1 MRLSPRAAVAA
12 LALGLSA
19 AAPASAQAPMKVG
32 YVDVAQVMEQV
43 PGRADAQATFERE
56 AQGIRAEMQRMSD
69 SLQTL
74 VQAYQ
79 KEQAALTPAV
89 RQTRERSLQERQ
101 QQYQQRAQQLQE
113 RGAQREQELAGR
125 FESLVRDAINDVR
138 TGEGYTMIF
147 AFGPNSALLSAEKS
161 MDVTDR
167 VLARMRTVA
176 ANRPAGAAP
185 AAGARPPAATP
196 AAAPAAGAPVA
207 APAGVTRP
215 KSPTGN

>member
-1 MRLSPRAAVAA
+1 MRLSPRAAGAA
-12 LALGLSA
+12 IVLGRGAA
-19 AAPASAQAPMKVG
+19 AAPAAAQAPMKVG

-43 PGRADAQATFERE
+43 PGRADAQAAFEKE

-69 SLQTL
+69 SLQTA

-79 KEQAALTPAV
+79 KEQGALTAAV
-89 RQTRERSLQERQ
+89 RQTREKALQERQ
-101 QQYQQRAQQLQE
+101 QSYQQRAQALQE
-113 RGAQREQELAGR
+113 RGAQKEQELAGQ

-138 TGEGYTMIF
+138 TSEGYTMIL
-147 AFGPNSALLSAEKS
+147 AFGPNSALLSADKS

-167 VLARMRTVA
+167 VLTRLRTIA
-176 ANRPAGAAP
+176 ANRPAGTVRP
-185 AAGARPPAATP
+185 ASATP
-196 AAAPAAGAPVA
+196 ASGAPMA

>member
-12 LALGLSA
+12 LALGLSAA

-43 PGRADAQATFERE
+43 PGRADAQAAFEKE

-79 KEQAALTPAV
+79 KEQGTLTPAV
-89 RQTRERSLQERQ
+89 RQTREKSLQDRQ

-113 RGAQREQELAGR
+113 RGAQREQELAGQ

-185 AAGARPPAATP
+185 AAGARPAAATP
-196 AAAPAAGAPVA
+196 ATGGPVA

>member
-12 LALGLSA
+12 LAFGLSA
-19 AAPASAQAPMKVG
+19 AAAPAAAQAPMKVG

-43 PGRADAQATFERE
+43 PGRADAQAAFERE
-56 AQGIRAEMQRMSD
+56 AQGIRAELQRMSD

-74 VQAYQ
+74 VQSYQ
-79 KEQAALTPAV
+79 KEQATLTTAV
-89 RQTRERSLQERQ
+89 RQTREKSLQERQ

-113 RGAQREQELAGR
+113 RGAQREQELAGQ

-176 ANRPAGAAP
+176 ATRPAGG
-185 AAGARPPAATP
+185 AGARP
-196 AAAPAAGAPVA
+196 AAAPAAGGPVA

-215 KSPTGN
+215 KSPTRN

>member
-19 AAPASAQAPMKVG
+19 AAAPAAAQAPMKVG

-43 PGRADAQATFERE
+43 PGRADAQAAFEKE
-56 AQGIRAEMQRMSD
+56 AQGIRAELQRMSD

-79 KEQAALTPAV
+79 KDQATLTSAV

-113 RGAQREQELAGR
+113 RGAQREQELAGQ

-147 AFGPNSALLSAEKS
+147 AFGPNSALLSAERS

-176 ANRPAGAAP
+176 ATRPGGGAG
-185 AAGARPPAATP
+185 AGARATP
-196 AAAPAAGAPVA
+196 AAGGPVA

-215 KSPTGN
+215 KNPTEN

>member
-1 MRLSPRAAVAA
+1 MRLTPRAAVAA
-12 LALGLSA
+12 LALGLSAA

-43 PGRADAQATFERE
+43 PGRADAQAAFERE

-79 KEQAALTPAV
+79 KEQATLTPAV
-89 RQTRERSLQERQ
+89 RQTREKSLQDRQ

-113 RGAQREQELAGR
+113 RGAQREQELAGQ

-185 AAGARPPAATP
+185 AAGARPAAATP
-196 AAAPAAGAPVA
+196 ATGGPVA

>member
-19 AAPASAQAPMKVG
+19 AAAPAAAQAPMKVG
-32 YVDVAQVMEQV
+32 YVDVSQVMEQV
-43 PGRADAQATFERE
+43 PGRADAQAAFEKE
-56 AQGIRAEMQRMSD
+56 AQGIRAELQRMSD

-79 KEQAALTPAV
+79 KDQATLTSAV

-113 RGAQREQELAGR
+113 RGAQREQELAGQ

-147 AFGPNSALLSAEKS
+147 AFGPNSALLSAERS

-176 ANRPAGAAP
+176 ATKPAGGAG
-185 AAGARPPAATP
+185 AGARATP
-196 AAAPAAGAPVA
+196 AAGGPVA

-215 KSPTGN
+215 KNPTEN